1 MPKTPVPVT
10 VNFNTDPPTCVPDP
24 VHVSRANN
32 TGVNWQANVVGYTFT
47 GVSIDGHD
55 APTGEFGTPS
65 ISTGPNNKS
74 QMFVSDANTD
84 LDSHKYTLK
93 YTDPAGNART
103 YDPRIKND
111 N

>member
-1 MPKTPVPVT
+1 MPKTAVPVT
-10 VNFNTDPPTCVPDP
+10 VNFNTDPPTCNPDP
-24 VHVSRANN
+24 VHVSMANN
-32 TGVNWQANVVGYTFT
+32 TGINWQANITGYTFT
-47 GVSIDGHD
+47 GVSIDGEN
-55 APTGEFGTPS
+55 APTGEFGAPQ
-65 ISTGPNNKS
+65 ISTGPNGKS

-84 LDSHKYTLK
+84 KNSHKYTLQ